1 VTPPVAPPTPEHAAA
16 RPPRRSRSECLYL
29 GALLALIISGL
40 VTSGALARLD
50 ALFYDELAGVNHRP
64 PNPRILIIAIDQKSL
79 RTLGRWP
86 WSRKTHAALLD
97 QLAAAGDNTVAL
109 DLLLAESEA
118 EPGADAALADA
129 IRRHGDVILPVAP
142 TTRMD
147 RPGVTAELPLP
158 IFAHIAT
165 LAHTDIDPD
174 SDGVVRRIYLDAGLD
189 VPAWPALAS
198 ALMQRRAELAPGSGV
213 KPHAILPKPAILH
226 EADGGDMPSTW
237 VRASEI
243 LVPFAGP
250 AGSFPRVSYSDVLA
264 GRIPP
269 ERLRGKHIIVGMTA
283 AGLGARFTT
292 PTTLTNRLPLT
303 GVELHANILDTLL
316 SGRALT
322 ALGAGWTL
330 AVSLLWLGAGILLMR
345 LQNGGRLILGIVA
358 LGILALGCSALVA
371 RQLGIWFAP
380 GAVLA
385 GLIAIYPAWSW
396 RQLRWYMRSLF
407 SERRQ
412 SQATLELI
420 HDGIITLDAEGRTRY
435 LNTAAE
441 TITGRS
447 LELARG
453 LLLDEITGLQP
464 VAAEIA
470 AGHEHA
476 GDPLH
481 IATHYLVTPD
491 GSERA
496 VRVARHPL
504 PANGGSVIAITDVTE
519 NLAMAQQ
526 IAHQATHDDLTGLP
540 NRTIL
545 SDRLAQM
552 IASARR
558 RGQSAAILFVDLDGF
573 KKVNDALGHA
583 AGDLLLREVAER
595 LTSRIRA
602 EDTVARW
609 GGDEFVILLRRLSD
623 EGAVISFAHQIIGL
637 LEEPF
642 NLGGQKAFISAS
654 IGISLFPRDGVGAD
668 QLLLRADAAMYRAK
682 KEGGSCVSVYS
693 HEVGAWNRERLNL
706 ENDLRQGIQDGALR
720 VLYQP
725 IVDVNLGRMVHMEAL
740 VRWLHPTQGL
750 LAPDRFLP
758 LAESAGLI
766 HAIGAHVL
774 RTACADAQQMA
785 DQGLSVGVS
794 VNISP
799 QQLVRGEL
807 PQLVSEALAG
817 SGLASNQLTL
827 ELTETGIISDSA
839 RAAATIDAVR
849 HLGATIALDDF
860 GTGYSS
866 LSLLRDYPIDVLK
879 IDRSFVPNAEDHAG
893 DLTIAQAI
901 IGMGRSLLKKVIA
914 EGVETAWHSRA
925 LSISGCDLQQG
936 FLHSPPVAIAR
947 IPEVATRLAR
957 IGIPRGDEAV
967 RGS

>member
-1 VTPPVAPPTPEHAAA
+1 
-16 RPPRRSRSECLYL
+16 
-29 GALLALIISGL
+29 
-40 VTSGALARLD
+40 
-50 ALFYDELAGVNHRP
+50 
-64 PNPRILIIAIDQKSL
+64 
-79 RTLGRWP
+79 
-86 WSRKTHAALLD
+86 
-97 QLAAAGDNTVAL
+97 
-109 DLLLAESEA
+109 
-118 EPGADAALADA
+118 
-129 IRRHGDVILPVAP
+129 
-142 TTRMD
+142 M
-147 RPGVTAELPLP
+147 
-158 IFAHIAT
+158 
-165 LAHTDIDPD
+165 
-174 SDGVVRRIYLDAGLD
+174 
-189 VPAWPALAS
+189 
-198 ALMQRRAELAPGSGV
+198 
-213 KPHAILPKPAILH
+213 
-226 EADGGDMPSTW
+226 
-237 VRASEI
+237 
-243 LVPFAGP
+243 
-250 AGSFPRVSYSDVLA
+250 
-264 GRIPP
+264 
-269 ERLRGKHIIVGMTA
+269 
-283 AGLGARFTT
+283 
-292 PTTLTNRLPLT
+292 
-303 GVELHANILDTLL
+303 
-316 SGRALT
+316 
-322 ALGAGWTL
+322 
-330 AVSLLWLGAGILLMR
+330 
-345 LQNGGRLILGIVA
+345 
-358 LGILALGCSALVA
+358 
-371 RQLGIWFAP
+371 
-380 GAVLA
+380 
-385 GLIAIYPAWSW
+385 
-396 RQLRWYMRSLF
+396 
-407 SERRQ
+407 
-412 SQATLELI
+412 LELVQ
-420 HDGIITLDAEGRTRY
+420 DGIITLDAEGRARY

-441 TITGRS
+441 PITGRS

-453 LLLDEITGLQP
+453 LSLGEITELQP
-464 VAAEIA
+464 VEAEIA

-476 GDPLH
+476 SDPLH

-558 RGQSAAILFVDLDGF
+558 RGQSAAILFIDLDGF

-583 AGDLLLREVAER
+583 AGDLLLREVADR

-623 EGAVISFAHQIIGL
+623 EGAVIGFANEVIAL

-642 NLGGQKAFISAS
+642 NLDGQEAFVSAS

-682 KEGGSCVSVYS
+682 NDGGRCVSVFS

-725 IVDVNLGRMVHMEAL
+725 IVDLNLGRMVHMEAL

-774 RTACADAQQMA
+774 HTACADARQLA

-807 PQLVSEALAG
+807 PQVVSEALAH
-817 SGLASNQLTL
+817 SGLAPTQLTL
-827 ELTETGIISDSA
+827 ELTENGIISDSA

-849 HLGATIALDDF
+849 HLGVTIALDDF

-879 IDRSFVPNAEDHAG
+879 IDRSFVPNPEDHAG

-901 IGMGRSLLKKVIA
+901 IGMGRSLFKKVVA
-914 EGVETAWHSRA
+914 EGVETAWHARA